1 MPSPLSVDLRERV
14 VAAVADGASMQKVA
28 ERFGVSA
35 SSASR
40 WCGRASETGD
50 VAPKPRGGDQR
61 SHRIE
66 AHADT
71 ILALDAEQPTR
82 FLSELRAALAE
93 RGIAVSAS
101 SLSRFFKRHTITRK
115 KRRRTPPSSSGRT

>member
-40 WCGRASETGD
+40 WCGRVSETGD
-50 VAPKPRGGDQR
+50 VAPKPCGGDR
-61 SHRIE
+61 HSHRIE

-71 ILALDAEQPTR
+71 ILALDAEQPTL
-82 FLSELRAALAE
+82 FLSELRTALAA
-93 RGIAVSAS
+93 RGITVSAS
-101 SLSRFFKRHTITRK
+101 ALSRFFKRHAITRK
-115 KRRRTPPSSSGRT
+115 KRRPTPPSSSGRT

>member
-50 VAPKPRGGDQR
+50 VAPKPRGGDRR
-61 SHRIE
+61 SQAIE
-66 AHADT
+66 VHADT
-71 ILALDAEQPTR
+71 ILTLYKEQPTR
-82 FLSELRAALAE
+82 FLSELRAVLAG
-93 RGIAVSAS
+93 RSIAVSAS
-101 SLSRFFKRHTITRK
+101 ALSRFFKRHKITRK
-115 KRRRTPPSSSGRT
+115 KRRPTPPSSSGRT

>member
-1 MPSPLSVDLRERV
+1 MPSPLSVDLRARV

-28 ERFGVSA
+28 DRFGVSA

-50 VAPKPRGGDQR
+50 VAPKPCGGDR
-61 SHRIE
+61 HSHRIE
-66 AHADT
+66 AHADM
-71 ILALDAEQPTR
+71 ILALDQEQPTL

-101 SLSRFFKRHTITRK
+101 GLSRFFKRHTITRK
-115 KRRRTPPSSSGRT
+115 KIRPTRPSNSGPT